1 MQESYA
7 QIGGQGSS
15 RSHGFWQRIHGRNGM
30 AAIPTWLPSG
40 KRLHNYRKSPF
51 LMGKSGKSTISMA
64 IFNSF
69 LYVYQAGYLA
79 EFFASFH
86 GLSNGM
92 PPISWD
98 MTPKTR
104 LSRSCWTQTLTV
116 NDSVSF
122 WEHFWLRNWIR
133 IYHLPR
139 IMGIW
144 NFQSQTLAHSI
155 FTKIHVQFDIPSG
168 NLT

>member
-1 MQESYA
+1 MTPL
-7 QIGGQGSS
+7 
-15 RSHGFWQRIHGRNGM
+15 
-30 AAIPTWLPSG
+30 AIFIIPSG

-51 LMGKSGKSTISMA
+51 LMGKSDKSTISMA

-98 MTPKTR
+98 MTPKNIG
-104 LSRSCWTQTLTV
+104 WVGAVGPKHWQ
-116 NDSVSF
+116 
-122 WEHFWLRNWIR
+122 
-133 IYHLPR
+133 
-139 IMGIW
+139 
-144 NFQSQTLAHSI
+144 
-155 FTKIHVQFDIPSG
+155 
-168 NLT
+168 